1 MDENAIWLG
10 YGGSA
15 AFDHVLCGVLL
26 MDKLDLLEHLHI
38 KVLAWGAC
46 ATQRRRGGLDGGARA
61 GRALLVDNLTL
72 SK

>member
-1 MDENAIWLG
+1 MDQNAVGLG
-10 YGGSA
+10 NGGSA
-15 AFDHVLCGVLL
+15 AIDHVLCGVLL
-26 MDKLDLLEHLHI
+26 MNELDLLEHLHI

-46 ATQRRRGGLDGGARA
+46 AAQRRRSGLDGGSRA